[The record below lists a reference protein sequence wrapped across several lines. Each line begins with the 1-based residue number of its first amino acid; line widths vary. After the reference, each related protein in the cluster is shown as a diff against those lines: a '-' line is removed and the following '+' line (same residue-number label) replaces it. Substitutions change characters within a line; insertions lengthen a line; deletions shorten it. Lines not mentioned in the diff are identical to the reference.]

1 MVREIQKQF
10 FLAICYFWHNGGNF
24 KMAAKPPNVPQ
35 KLTHTIKKH
44 GIHPRLIGYAPNVYT
59 LSLCRYPMG
68 FIYGCYGNMVA

>member
-1 MVREIQKQF
+1 M
-10 FLAICYFWHNGGNF
+10 AIFDFWHNGGNF
-24 KMAAKPPNVPQ
+24 KMAAKPLNVPQ
-35 KLTHTIKKH
+35 KLTYTIKKH